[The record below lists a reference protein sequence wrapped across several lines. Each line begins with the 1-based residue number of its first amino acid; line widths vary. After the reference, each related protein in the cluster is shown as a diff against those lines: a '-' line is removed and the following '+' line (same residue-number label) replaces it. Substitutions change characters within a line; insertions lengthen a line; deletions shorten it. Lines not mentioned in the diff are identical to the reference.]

1 MANICDLNCTCHDIL
16 ESMGKPPC
24 YLCTDQEC
32 SIAGRRKAN
41 HPLQSHLDAGDFRR
55 ETSPSTARQRR
66 KTSPITIKLSRNW
79 YTRLGLVVARDV
91 RNRVVIHDI
100 LPGTLAEQDGRL
112 QVGDV
117 LVKADGQDIDDLEM
131 CQVYE
136 CLRTCGNTISL
147 RVLPEA
153 KRK

>member
-1 MANICDLNCTCHDIL
+1 MADICDLNCTCHDFL
-16 ESMGKPPC
+16 ESRDKPPC
-24 YLCTDQEC
+24 YLCADQEC
-32 SIAGRRKAN
+32 SIAGRR
-41 HPLQSHLDAGDFRR
+41 QRRLDAGDFRR

-66 KTSPITIKLSRNW
+66 ETSPITIELSRKW
-79 YTRLGLVVARDV
+79 HTRLGLVVARDV
-91 RNRVVIHDI
+91 RNRVVIRDI

-117 LVKADGQDIDDLEM
+117 LVKADGQDLDDLEM

-147 RVLPEA
+147 RVLPEV
-153 KRK
+153 KRWA